1 MKNRKF
7 NVLIHMGASR
17 WDVTVKDATG
27 KPVTFDLYNMDKDGR
42 RRFHREFMKAYRAAA

>member
-17 WDVTVKDATG
+17 WDVIVHGPDG
-27 KPVTFDLYNMDKDGR
+27 QPVVFDLYAMDKDER
-42 RRFHREFMKAYRAAA
+42 RNFHRKFMKAVRES